1 MSNGFTTFISFPAKC
16 DKCGISF
23 TIENAGGSKAKMKIV
38 RGIIRMSTAHYCKDC
53 WELIK

>member
-38 RGIIRMSTAHYCKDC
+38 RGIIRMSTAHYCNDC